1 MTEKKP
7 AAPAAGDKT
16 ESATT
21 TAADKSSRGKAP
33 AKGSSLAKGSLSA
46 EGSSSA
52 KGSLSAE
59 GSSLAKG
66 SLSAEGSSSAEGS
79 LSAEGSKPVGGSK
92 QSFSWFK
99 TLLLFLLIAV
109 LAGSSWFG
117 WMQWQQRTVLADS
130 LQASLVALDNKIDQ
144 QRQASVR
151 VEQQQL
157 QTINDLQD
165 QLYSLRLLTNRQ
177 AEQILTLGTAT
188 RGDWLLAEAA
198 YLVRLANQRL
208 QVERSIENPL
218 AILQNV
224 DNIFIQLNDA
234 ELLAVRNALAVDI
247 AALRMTE
254 RVDRDGIYLELQAI
268 SAALETLTV
277 LEPTADSEVPQRSN
291 SAERG
296 PATLAEIFERLATK
310 FAGLIIVQ
318 KRQQPIEPL
327 LTQAEQTMVRQNLY
341 LLLQQAQSAL
351 LREEQLIYSS
361 SLDKTE
367 TLLRRYFQLN
377 NESEALLA
385 RLQALSKRAVSQS
398 LPDISGSQ
406 KAIQTALNLRH
417 GGSAD
422 EGSD

>member
-21 TAADKSSRGKAP
+21 TAADKSRRGKAP
-33 AKGSSLAKGSLSA
+33 AKGSSLAEGSLSA

-52 KGSLSAE
+52 K
-59 GSSLAKG
+59 
-66 SLSAEGSSSAEGS
+66 GS

-99 TLLLFLLIAV
+99 TLLLLLLIAV

>member
-1 MTEKKP
+1 M
-7 AAPAAGDKT
+7 
-16 ESATT
+16 
-21 TAADKSSRGKAP
+21 
-33 AKGSSLAKGSLSA
+33 
-46 EGSSSA
+46 
-52 KGSLSAE
+52 
-59 GSSLAKG
+59 
-66 SLSAEGSSSAEGS
+66 
-79 LSAEGSKPVGGSK
+79 
-92 QSFSWFK
+92 
-99 TLLLFLLIAV
+99 
-109 LAGSSWFG
+109 
-117 WMQWQQRTVLADS
+117 
-130 LQASLVALDNKIDQ
+130 
-144 QRQASVR
+144 
-151 VEQQQL
+151 
-157 QTINDLQD
+157 
-165 QLYSLRLLTNRQ
+165 
-177 AEQILTLGTAT
+177 
-188 RGDWLLAEAA
+188 
-198 YLVRLANQRL
+198 
-208 QVERSIENPL
+208 
-218 AILQNV
+218 
-224 DNIFIQLNDA
+224 
-234 ELLAVRNALAVDI
+234 
-247 AALRMTE
+247 
-254 RVDRDGIYLELQAI
+254 
-268 SAALETLTV
+268 

>member
-1 MTEKKP
+1 
-7 AAPAAGDKT
+7 
-16 ESATT
+16 
-21 TAADKSSRGKAP
+21 
-33 AKGSSLAKGSLSA
+33 
-46 EGSSSA
+46 
-52 KGSLSAE
+52 
-59 GSSLAKG
+59 
-66 SLSAEGSSSAEGS
+66 
-79 LSAEGSKPVGGSK
+79 
-92 QSFSWFK
+92 
-99 TLLLFLLIAV
+99 
-109 LAGSSWFG
+109 
-117 WMQWQQRTVLADS
+117 MQWQQRTVLADS

-377 NESEALLA
+377 NESEALVA

>member
-33 AKGSSLAKGSLSA
+33 AKGSSLA
-46 EGSSSA
+46 E
-52 KGSLSAE
+52 
-59 GSSLAKG
+59 G

-79 LSAEGSKPVGGSK
+79 LSAEGSKPVSGSK

-99 TLLLFLLIAV
+99 TLLLLLLIAV

>member
-1 MTEKKP
+1 VVTEKKP

-21 TAADKSSRGKAP
+21 TAADKSRRGKAP
-33 AKGSSLAKGSLSA
+33 AKGSSLAEGSLSA

-52 KGSLSAE
+52 K
-59 GSSLAKG
+59 
-66 SLSAEGSSSAEGS
+66 GS

-99 TLLLFLLIAV
+99 TLLLLLLIAV

-377 NESEALLA
+377 NESEALVA

>member
-21 TAADKSSRGKAP
+21 TAADKSRRGKAP

-52 KGSLSAE
+52 E
-59 GSSLAKG
+59 GST
-66 SLSAEGSSSAEGS
+66 
-79 LSAEGSKPVGGSK
+79 PVGGSK

-99 TLLLFLLIAV
+99 TLLLLLLIAV
-109 LAGSSWFG
+109 LAGSAWFG

>member
-21 TAADKSSRGKAP
+21 TAADKSRRGKAP
-33 AKGSSLAKGSLSA
+33 AK
-46 EGSSSA
+46 
-52 KGSLSAE
+52 
-59 GSSLAKG
+59 
-66 SLSAEGSSSAEGS
+66 GSSSAEGS
-79 LSAEGSKPVGGSK
+79 LSAEGSKPVSGSK

-99 TLLLFLLIAV
+99 TLLLLLLIAV

>member
-1 MTEKKP
+1 VVTEKKS

-21 TAADKSSRGKAP
+21 TAADKSRRGKAP
-33 AKGSSLAKGSLSA
+33 AKGSSLAEGSLSA
-46 EGSSSA
+46 EGSS
-52 KGSLSAE
+52 
-59 GSSLAKG
+59 
-66 SLSAEGSSSAEGS
+66 
-79 LSAEGSKPVGGSK
+79 SAEGSKPVGGSK

-99 TLLLFLLIAV
+99 TLLLLLLIAV
-109 LAGSSWFG
+109 LAGSAWFG

-377 NESEALLA
+377 NESEALVA

>member
-21 TAADKSSRGKAP
+21 TAADKSRRGKAP
-33 AKGSSLAKGSLSA
+33 AKGSSL
-46 EGSSSA
+46 
-52 KGSLSAE
+52 
-59 GSSLAKG
+59 
-66 SLSAEGSSSAEGS
+66 AEGS

-99 TLLLFLLIAV
+99 TLLLLLLIAV
-109 LAGSSWFG
+109 LAGSAWFG

>member
-1 MTEKKP
+1 
-7 AAPAAGDKT
+7 
-16 ESATT
+16 
-21 TAADKSSRGKAP
+21 
-33 AKGSSLAKGSLSA
+33 
-46 EGSSSA
+46 
-52 KGSLSAE
+52 
-59 GSSLAKG
+59 
-66 SLSAEGSSSAEGS
+66 
-79 LSAEGSKPVGGSK
+79 
-92 QSFSWFK
+92 
-99 TLLLFLLIAV
+99 
-109 LAGSSWFG
+109 
-117 WMQWQQRTVLADS
+117 MQWQQRTVLADS

-254 RVDRDGIYLELQAI
+254 KVDRDGIYLELQAI

>member
-33 AKGSSLAKGSLSA
+33 AKGSSLA
-46 EGSSSA
+46 
-52 KGSLSAE
+52 
-59 GSSLAKG
+59 
-66 SLSAEGSSSAEGS
+66 EGS

-99 TLLLFLLIAV
+99 TLLLLLLIAV

>member
-33 AKGSSLAKGSLSA
+33 AKGSSLA

-52 KGSLSAE
+52 KGS
-59 GSSLAKG
+59 
-66 SLSAEGSSSAEGS
+66 SSAEGS
-79 LSAEGSKPVGGSK
+79 TPVGGSK

-99 TLLLFLLIAV
+99 TLLLLLLIAV
-109 LAGSSWFG
+109 LAGSAWFG

-234 ELLAVRNALAVDI
+234 ELLAVRNTLAVDI

-377 NESEALLA
+377 NESEALVA

>member
-21 TAADKSSRGKAP
+21 TAADKSRRGKAP
-33 AKGSSLAKGSLSA
+33 AKGSSLA

-59 GSSLAKG
+59 GSS
-66 SLSAEGSSSAEGS
+66 
-79 LSAEGSKPVGGSK
+79 SAEGSKPVGGSK

-99 TLLLFLLIAV
+99 TLLLLLLIAV
-109 LAGSSWFG
+109 LAGSAWFG

>member
-1 MTEKKP
+1 MTEKKS

-21 TAADKSSRGKAP
+21 TAADKSRRGKAP
-33 AKGSSLAKGSLSA
+33 AKGSSLA
-46 EGSSSA
+46 EGSS
-52 KGSLSAE
+52 
-59 GSSLAKG
+59 
-66 SLSAEGSSSAEGS
+66 
-79 LSAEGSKPVGGSK
+79 SAEGSKPVGGSK

-99 TLLLFLLIAV
+99 TLLLLLLIAV
-109 LAGSSWFG
+109 LAGSAWFG

-377 NESEALLA
+377 NESEALVG

>member
-1 MTEKKP
+1 
-7 AAPAAGDKT
+7 
-16 ESATT
+16 
-21 TAADKSSRGKAP
+21 
-33 AKGSSLAKGSLSA
+33 
-46 EGSSSA
+46 
-52 KGSLSAE
+52 
-59 GSSLAKG
+59 
-66 SLSAEGSSSAEGS
+66 
-79 LSAEGSKPVGGSK
+79 
-92 QSFSWFK
+92 
-99 TLLLFLLIAV
+99 
-109 LAGSSWFG
+109 
-117 WMQWQQRTVLADS
+117 MQWQQRTVLADS

>member
-21 TAADKSSRGKAP
+21 TAADKSRRGKAP
-33 AKGSSLAKGSLSA
+33 AKGSSLAEGSLSA
-46 EGSSSA
+46 EGSSLA
-52 KGSLSAE
+52 EGSSSAE

-66 SLSAEGSSSAEGS
+66 SLSAKGSS
-79 LSAEGSKPVGGSK
+79 SAEGSKPVGGSK

-99 TLLLFLLIAV
+99 TLLLLLLIAV
-109 LAGSSWFG
+109 LAGSAWFG

-377 NESEALLA
+377 NESEALVA

>member
-1 MTEKKP
+1 VTEKKS

-21 TAADKSSRGKAP
+21 TAADKSRRGKAP
-33 AKGSSLAKGSLSA
+33 AKGSSLA
-46 EGSSSA
+46 E
-52 KGSLSAE
+52 GSLSAE

-66 SLSAEGSSSAEGS
+66 SS
-79 LSAEGSKPVGGSK
+79 SAEGSKPVGGSK

-99 TLLLFLLIAV
+99 TLLLLLLIAV
-109 LAGSSWFG
+109 LAGSAWFG

-377 NESEALLA
+377 NESEALVA

>member
-33 AKGSSLAKGSLSA
+33 AKGSSLAEGSLSA
-46 EGSSSA
+46 EGSS
-52 KGSLSAE
+52 
-59 GSSLAKG
+59 
-66 SLSAEGSSSAEGS
+66 
-79 LSAEGSKPVGGSK
+79 SAEGSKPVGGSK

-99 TLLLFLLIAV
+99 TLLLLLLIAV
-109 LAGSSWFG
+109 LAGSAWFG

>member
-21 TAADKSSRGKAP
+21 TAADKSRRGKAP
-33 AKGSSLAKGSLSA
+33 AKGSSLAEGSL
-46 EGSSSA
+46 SA

-59 GSSLAKG
+59 GSS
-66 SLSAEGSSSAEGS
+66 
-79 LSAEGSKPVGGSK
+79 SAEGSKPVGGSK

-99 TLLLFLLIAV
+99 TLLLLLLIAV
-109 LAGSSWFG
+109 LAGSAWFG

-377 NESEALLA
+377 NESEALVA